1 MEIYEERLLK
11 EEEKQKEAAG
21 SKWMRVILNEQKIKE
36 DRIKREE
43 EARHLRL
50 QQLFEMNESS
60 DDEDTWEKRKKR
72 LLDNDKTAS
81 YNMDYYLLRVER
93 HL

>member
-1 MEIYEERLLK
+1 
-11 EEEKQKEAAG
+11 
-21 SKWMRVILNEQKIKE
+21 MRVILNEQKIKE

-43 EARHLRL
+43 EARKLRL
-50 QQLFEMNESS
+50 QQLFEMNEDS
-60 DDEDTWEKRKKR
+60 DNEDAWEKRKKR

>member
-1 MEIYEERLLK
+1 MLQ

-60 DDEDTWEKRKKR
+60 DDEDALEKRKKR